1 MNHIRVI
8 TLIVSSLIILTVSSF
23 AALDDRGPCLEQL
36 GMGVSSVA
44 DPISASARVLNPAA
58 GSKLVTWNY
67 SASFSR
73 SFNLP
78 EFDRFQMAA
87 AGPFGK
93 STVGG
98 WASGFGRTLY
108 SERSAG
114 INYSRPLYNELQG
127 GIGLTYSQI
136 QVKNYGSD
144 FTFSGDFG
152 LFWDDDHFTAG
163 ISVDNLLSLPMSKFA
178 DTTLPSGIQ
187 ASGIIPVGQTL
198 RILAECAYL
207 ENHDVAIR
215 GGAEVWILQPL
226 ALRIGYDSGTERVH
240 LGMAINWQGWT
251 GQGAYDH
258 HPWLGWSNAFGLQWY
273 PGTNRTF

>member
-1 MNHIRVI
+1 MKRICI
-8 TLIVSSLIILTVSSF
+8 ISLIISSLLILTISSF
-23 AALDDRGPCLEQL
+23 AALDDRGPSLEQL
-36 GMGVSSVA
+36 GMAVSSIA

-58 GSKLVTWNY
+58 GSRLIAWNY

-78 EFDRFQMAA
+78 EFDRFQLAA
-87 AGPFGK
+87 AGPFGR

-114 INYSRPLYNELQG
+114 MNYSHPLYHELQG
-127 GIGLTYSQI
+127 GVGLTYSQI

-144 FTFSGDFG
+144 FTVSGDFG
-152 LFWDDDHFTAG
+152 LFWDDDRFTAG
-163 ISVDNLLSLPMSKFA
+163 ISVNNFPSLPMSKFA
-178 DTTLPSGIQ
+178 DTTLPIGVQ
-187 ASGIIPVGQTL
+187 ASGIIPVGQTV
-198 RILAECAYL
+198 RVLAEIAYL
-207 ENHDVAIR
+207 ENQDVAIR
-215 GGAEVWILQPL
+215 GGVEVWILPL
-226 ALRIGYDSGTERVH
+226 LAIRMGYDSGTERVH
-240 LGMAINWQGWT
+240 LGLAIAWQGWT

-273 PGTNRTF
+273 PALNRE